1 MRLTWYITA
10 LILGMSIGASAAY
23 ALPPDPWKA
32 QAKISKEAVNVDY
45 KAESTG
51 EVLPVDPWARARRTN
66 SESSW
71 IGSGNN
77 GKLNYS
83 GEATTY
89 TEAKGQEMIAPA
101 ANSHNALVMTEHL
114 RRMGYQIPQSL
125 DDKIRNAPEN
135 YGKILRSSY
144 DKVYTQTDPLSEGFT
159 GIMSRVEDGTGFDME
174 NLLFNSVRLLS
185 NE

>member
-71 IGSGNN
+71 IGSGNRQA
-77 GKLNYS
+77 
-83 GEATTY
+83 E
-89 TEAKGQEMIAPA
+89 
-101 ANSHNALVMTEHL
+101 
-114 RRMGYQIPQSL
+114 
-125 DDKIRNAPEN
+125 
-135 YGKILRSSY
+135 
-144 DKVYTQTDPLSEGFT
+144 VY
-159 GIMSRVEDGTGFDME
+159 R
-174 NLLFNSVRLLS
+174 
-185 NE
+185 

>member
-1 MRLTWYITA
+1 MRLKWYITA

-23 ALPPDPWKA
+23 ALPANPWQA
-32 QAKISKEAVNVDY
+32 QAKANQNTVNVDY
-45 KAESTG
+45 EAKATG
-51 EVLPVDPWARARRTN
+51 GVLPVDPWARARQTD

-71 IGSGNN
+71 IGSGNH
-77 GKLNYS
+77 GKLKYT

-101 ANSHNALVMTEHL
+101 ANSYNALVMTEHL